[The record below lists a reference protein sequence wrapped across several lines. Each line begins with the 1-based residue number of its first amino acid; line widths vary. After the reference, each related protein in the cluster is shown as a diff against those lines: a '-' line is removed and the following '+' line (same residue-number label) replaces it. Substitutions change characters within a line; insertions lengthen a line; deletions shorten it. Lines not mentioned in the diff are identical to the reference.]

1 MATDRTYVAEMTS
14 LRREK
19 DAYFRQSPD
28 SPFAHH
34 DQSRFKGLRYFAP
47 DPAWRVNATVDML
60 PEGPSIIMATSDG
73 QQRPFIRAA
82 RLHFSV
88 SGQDGVLTAYRS
100 AHNHHHAPGEDHHH
114 EDEPWFIPFR
124 DALAGKETYGAGRYL
139 DIEPREG
146 EANPSA
152 VILDFNL
159 AYNPY
164 CAYAEEYSC
173 PIPPKENTLSVAV
186 RAGEQTFHP

>member
-1 MATDRTYVAEMTS
+1 MAADRTYVTEMNS

-28 SPFAHH
+28 SPFALH
-34 DQSRFKGLRYFAP
+34 DQRRFKGLRYFAP
-47 DPAWRVNATVDML
+47 DPAWRVEATVEML
-60 PEGPSIIMATSDG
+60 PEAPSIIMATSDG
-73 QQRPFIRAA
+73 QQRPFSRTAK
-82 RLHFSV
+82 LHFSV
-88 SGQDGVLTAYRS
+88 AGQEGDLIAYRTV
-100 AHNHHHAPGEDHHH
+100 HNHQHAPGEDHHH

-139 DIEPREG
+139 DVEPPEG
-146 EANPSA
+146 DEDPTT
-152 VILDFNL
+152 ITLDFNL

-173 PIPPKENTLSVAV
+173 PIPPKENTLPFAV
-186 RAGEQTFHP
+186 RAGEQTFH